1 MAVTYSTYEAKAR
14 FSEVIR
20 HVRAGRTVTVTYRGE
35 PVAEIKPL
43 AKPVTFKERID
54 DLRARG
60 ILSGPSRPRT
70 FFDRGT
76 RVPGALQE
84 FLEERD

>member
-1 MAVTYSTYEAKAR
+1 MAITYSTYEAKAR

-20 HVRAGRTVTVTYRGE
+20 HVREGRTVTVTYRGE
-35 PVAEIKPL
+35 AVAEIKPL
-43 AKPVTFKERID
+43 AKPTSIEARIE

-60 ILSGPSRPRT
+60 ILTGPSGPRK

-76 RVPGALQE
+76 HVPGALQR